1 MKTNYGQADI
11 KSDQFLNLR
20 ATVEAV
26 YNDAYQIAYAA
37 NKDEGIA
44 HKSAMGVLNEFIA
57 NPDNVAAG
65 QIADYTVT
73 TDEKQQVENVSIG
86 VQQGM
91 NNQWKTNR
99 MSLAGEQADKELL
112 TWAKSSTKSV
122 KDIPEYYVKVARALG
137 IPPDKFGLAQAA
149 LITQEPFDESAL
161 SKEMTE
167 DKDILKLI
175 FKQPNT
181 YSVIQGV
188 MMLEEEGI
196 EVTKNNS
203 LFNNKSVT
211 NEDI

>member
-1 MKTNYGQADI
+1 
-11 KSDQFLNLR
+11 
-20 ATVEAV
+20 
-26 YNDAYQIAYAA
+26 
-37 NKDEGIA
+37 
-44 HKSAMGVLNEFIA
+44 
-57 NPDNVAAG
+57 
-65 QIADYTVT
+65 
-73 TDEKQQVENVSIG
+73 
-86 VQQGM
+86 M

-112 TWAKSSTKSV
+112 TWAKSSTQSV
-122 KDIPEYYVKVARALG
+122 KDMPEYYVKVARALG

-175 FKQPNT
+175 FKNPNT

-188 MMLEEEGI
+188 MMLEQDGE
-196 EVTKNNS
+196 EVTKENS
-203 LFNNKSVT
+203 LFNNSSVR